1 MTTSQKIL
9 KYLAIFFAVTLIIN
23 IFSGAA
29 SLLNGITSLFNNKN
43 YNEDNTYVY
52 TVDEINKIN
61 DLKIELNVSELIIK
75 KGETFSV
82 QTNNRRV
89 KHSISNDTLILKENG
104 YFNFNFTNKVII
116 TIPEDKIFNKVKI
129 DLGAGNFNVDDFAS
143 LYLDIDAGAG
153 NINANNLSV
162 TEEFEIDGGAG
173 NITILN
179 SQVNNMDLDNGVGE
193 FKFEGMLFGNTEVD
207 MGVGNVT
214 LNLTTDLDLY
224 NIEIDKGIG
233 NIIINNEKIK
243 GDYNNKNI
251 QNTKSIKIDGGVGNI
266 SINKMT
272 INSD

>member
-1 MTTSQKIL
+1 MTTFQKIM

-23 IFSGAA
+23 IFSGAV
-29 SLLNGITSLFNNKN
+29 SLLSGITSLFNNKN
-43 YNEDNTYVY
+43 YNEENTYVY
-52 TVDEINKIN
+52 TIDEINKIN

-75 KGETFSV
+75 NGETFSV

-143 LYLDIDAGAG
+143 LYLDVDAGAG

-193 FKFEGMLFGNTEVD
+193 FKFDGMLFGNTEVD

-272 INSD
+272 VNSD

>member
-43 YNEDNTYVY
+43 YNEENTYVY
-52 TVDEINKIN
+52 TIDEINKIN

-75 KGETFSV
+75 NGETFSV

-129 DLGAGNFNVDDFAS
+129 DLGAGNFNVDNFAS

-179 SQVNNMDLDNGVGE
+179 SQVNNMNLDNGVGE
-193 FKFEGMLFGNTEVD
+193 FKFEGMLFGNNDID

-272 INSD
+272 VNSD